1 VARAAVLLAVAAA
14 AALAAG
20 AQRAAASPAMR
31 VGIFDQTQFLHGPPA
46 ATFGLLQTLNVRV
59 IRVNLKWGGKD
70 GVARTKPRDPA
81 NPNDKA
87 YHWNA
92 YDRVVTDAA
101 KDGAQVLFSIY
112 GTPPWANGGK
122 PANVAPRFGID
133 LRNFAYAAA
142 TRYSGSFAGPDG
154 ASLPAVRDWLAWTEP
169 NDPTFLTPQY
179 QQIGGTWV
187 IESAISY
194 AAICNAVYSGIHAT
208 PIAGERVACG
218 GTAPGGNNDPT
229 SPNPSVGPLSFLSA
243 AKKAGLLRF
252 DAWAHDPYTTNPAD
266 APNAK
271 PTPAPGVPTPVTLG
285 NIDLL
290 TNLLTTLYGFEPLWI
305 TQYGYETNPP
315 DKATGVTLGKQAQYL
330 TQAFGIARANPRIQ
344 LMLWYLLKDEA
355 RSNGTQSGLVST
367 AGKKKPSF
375 VAFRK
380 LGESA

>member
-1 VARAAVLLAVAAA
+1 MGRAAVLLAVATA

-20 AQRAAASPAMR
+20 VHRAAASPAMR
-31 VGIFDQTQFLHGPPA
+31 LGIFDQTQFLHGPPA
-46 ATFGLLQTLNVRV
+46 ATFELLQSLHVRV
-59 IRVNLKWGGKD
+59 IRVNLKWGGRD
-70 GVARTKPRDPA
+70 GVARAKPRNAAD
-81 NPNDKA
+81 PNDRA
-87 YHWNA
+87 YHWTA

-101 KDGAQVLFSIY
+101 KDGMQVLFSIY

-122 PANVAPRFGID
+122 PTNVAPRFGIA
-133 LRNFAYAAA
+133 LRDFAYAAA
-142 TRYSGSFAGPDG
+142 TRYSGTFTGPAG
-154 ASLPAVRDWLAWTEP
+154 AALPAVRDWLAWTEP
-169 NDPTFLTPQY
+169 NDPAFLTPQY
-179 QQIGGTWV
+179 QQIGGNWV
-187 IESAISY
+187 IESAVSY
-194 AAICNAVYSGIHAT
+194 AAICNSVYSGVHAT
-208 PIAGERVACG
+208 AIAGERVACG

-229 SPNPSVGPLSFLSA
+229 SPNPSVGPLAFLSA

-252 DAWAHDPYTTNPAD
+252 DAWAHDPYPTSPAD
-266 APNAK
+266 APSAP
-271 PTPAPGVPTPVTLG
+271 PTPVSGVPTPVTLG

-315 DKATGVTLGKQAQYL
+315 DKANSVTPAKQAEYL

-355 RSNGTQSGLVST
+355 RSNGTQSGLVTT

-375 VAFRK
+375 GAFRK